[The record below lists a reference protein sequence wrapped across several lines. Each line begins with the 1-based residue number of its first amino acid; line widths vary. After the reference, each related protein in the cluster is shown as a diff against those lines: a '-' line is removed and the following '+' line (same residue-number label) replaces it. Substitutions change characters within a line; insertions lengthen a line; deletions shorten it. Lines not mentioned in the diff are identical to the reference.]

1 MGPRRVR
8 SFLFRRQANKQTS
21 KVKAKAARQV
31 KSKTNTM
38 QRKWQHYC
46 ISVSAQAS
54 IPDSSVSAVLA
65 EPRHDIMLPRFYD
78 SCFRG
83 RRPLERGERPRA
95 CAYIICLCRHLP
107 RSEGARRARN
117 RCHSCRHGHA
127 KQIVTFRCGGALSSR
142 VLSYSSPNTIEY
154 DGQSSTRHLEIVRF
168 FLGAAIPRGD
178 CGCCAV
184 MQCCGPSWWRCKE
197 TWI

>member
-1 MGPRRVR
+1 MLLQPFVEGQRDGNGNVAPRCMGPRRVR
-8 SFLFRRQANKQTS
+8 SFLFRRQANKRTS

-31 KSKTNTM
+31 KSKTNIM
-38 QRKWQHYC
+38 QRKRQHYC

-95 CAYIICLCRHLP
+95 CADDMPIYAGTCF
-107 RSEGARRARN
+107 GARVPDSNATVATVAGMAMEN
-117 RCHSCRHGHA
+117 
-127 KQIVTFRCGGALSSR
+127 K
-142 VLSYSSPNTIEY
+142 
-154 DGQSSTRHLEIVRF
+154 
-168 FLGAAIPRGD
+168 
-178 CGCCAV
+178 
-184 MQCCGPSWWRCKE
+184 
-197 TWI
+197 